1 MAIQP
6 AMVPYLWRRHLGILR
21 ALLAVLC
28 VLLYLLYPVPAGS
41 AIALVI
47 GVFALYSIFILLR
60 DNIENRVYQLP
71 ILALDVIFF
80 FACALHPTQEGLWL
94 STVCYFYLLCIASLM
109 YEWKAVAGV
118 VLLSVLFFAVVRP
131 VPTVLLWP
139 TVLMA
144 GVFAVV
150 FTIQKEAFQFRLS
163 AALRRSVLSR
173 LEAERARESERERIA
188 ADFHDGPLQSFIS
201 FQIRLEIIRKLL
213 GRDRDAALAELHQ
226 LQELGKSQVSELRSF
241 VRNMQPIE
249 VDDAGLQA
257 SVREVVNTFERECG
271 IATTLVCRDLPELTG
286 TDFAMEVLQIVR
298 EALNNVRKHS
308 KASRVNVTLEVRG
321 KTIEIAIEDDG
332 SGFPFSGSYS
342 LDELELLRLGPR
354 SIKRRIRTL
363 GGDLTL
369 ESRPTFG
376 AGLKIRIPT

>member
-1 MAIQP
+1 
-6 AMVPYLWRRHLGILR
+6 MVPYLWRRHLGILR
-21 ALLAVLC
+21 SVLAVAC
-28 VLLYLLYPVPAGS
+28 VLLYLLYPVPAGPLV
-41 AIALVI
+41 ALVI
-47 GVFALYSIFILLR
+47 GVFALYSVFILVR

-71 ILALDVIFF
+71 ILVLDVIFF
-80 FACALHPTQEGLWL
+80 FACALHPTKEGLWL
-94 STVCYFYLLCIASLM
+94 STICYFYLLCIASLM
-109 YEWKAVAGV
+109 YEWRAVAGV
-118 VLLSVLFFAVVRP
+118 VVVCVVFFGAVRP
-131 VPTVLLWP
+131 APTVLLWP
-139 TVLMA
+139 TVLMT

-201 FQIRLEIIRKLL
+201 FQMRLEIIRKLL

-226 LQELGKSQVSELRSF
+226 LQELGKSQVSELRLF

-249 VDDAGLQA
+249 VDDAGLHA
-257 SVREVVNTFERECG
+257 SVREVVTTFQRECG
-271 IATTLVCRDLPELTG
+271 IATTLVCGDLPEMTG

-308 KASRVNVTLEVRG
+308 KASRVNLSLESTG
-321 KTIEIAIEDDG
+321 KTIEISVEDDG
-332 SGFPFSGSYS
+332 SGFPFSGAYS

-363 GGDLTL
+363 GGDLVL
-369 ESRPTFG
+369 ESRPTHG